1 MTDNKTYSGRLTF
14 EGVTRKED
22 AKKTV
27 SKSKMGKPSG
37 FALSILGVEGGTLYL
52 NAQTAGFF
60 NNQTGEFQVGKNG
73 RIISALNITIRP
85 EYADENPEI
94 VAHMKAV
101 KAELA
106 KKPKK

>member
-1 MTDNKTYSGRLTF
+1 MTDKKTYSGRLEF

-22 AKKTV
+22 AKKSV
-27 SKSKMGKPSG
+27 SKSKMGKPNG
-37 FALSILGVEGGTLYL
+37 FALAMLGVEGGTLYL

-73 RIISALNITIRP
+73 RIISALNITITP

-94 VAHMKAV
+94 VAHMAAIK
-101 KAELA
+101 KGLA
-106 KKPKK
+106 KKTK